1 MKPATRPRGFRKLRI
16 LVVGAVDGD
25 GAGDGQSGATETR
38 PARALPDLLRDGD
51 LVVVND
57 ASTLPASLYAR
68 TASGE
73 ALELRLVGATDVD
86 GSAVH
91 FTAAVLG
98 SGDCHTRTEDRPA
111 PPCLSAGDD
120 LAIGDELVAH
130 VLARSVLSDHLVH
143 VELGLHEAMADPAAV
158 WAALYRAGRQVQYAH
173 VPEPLAL
180 WDVQNAWAGRPWAVE
195 MPSAG
200 RALDIGTLLA
210 LRARGVEV
218 AVITHAAG
226 VSATGH
232 PEIDARLPLPERFE
246 VSEATA
252 RAVNRTRARGGRVIA
267 IGTSVVRA
275 LESASR
281 ASGPPIDGAL
291 QAAAGVTDLLLGPSI
306 PRQVVDA
313 VLTGVHQ
320 SDWCGASAWSDAS
333 RRSSPSSASS
343 ASSAS
348 DALLRPVSTVLQ
360 SRREVRSRC
369 RSPHRQPPARA
380 RQVRRG
386 PGRAVASG
394 NQASPREPRRAL
406 HRGASGVP
414 PPGRRRV
421 RRELEGLLDRPLLRD
436 ADDAPA

>member
-1 MKPATRPRGFRKLRI
+1 LR
-16 LVVGAVDGD
+16 A
-25 GAGDGQSGATETR
+25 
-38 PARALPDLLRDGD
+38 GD

-73 ALELRLVGATDVD
+73 ALELRIVGATDVD

-98 SGDCHTRTEDRPA
+98 SGDWHTRTEDRPA
-111 PPCLSAGDD
+111 PPCLMAGDE

-143 VELGLHEAMADPAAV
+143 IELGLHEAMADAAAI
-158 WAALYRAGRQVQYAH
+158 WAALYRAGRPVQYAH
-173 VPEPLAL
+173 VPEALAL

-226 VSATGH
+226 ISATGH
-232 PEIDARLPLPERFE
+232 PEIDTRLPLPERFE
-246 VSEATA
+246 VSDATA

-281 ASGPPIDGAL
+281 ASRDGAL
-291 QAAAGVTDLLLGPSI
+291 HAAAGVTELLLGPST
-306 PRQVVDA
+306 PRHVVDA
-313 VLTGVHQ
+313 VLTGVHE
-320 SDWCGASAWSDAS
+320 SDTTHFTLLKAFTDHATLDGAA
-333 RRSSPSSASS
+333 
-343 ASSAS
+343 
-348 DALLRPVSTVLQ
+348 
-360 SRREVRSRC
+360 RSR
-369 RSPHRQPPARA
+369 
-380 RQVRRG
+380 G
-386 PGRAVASG
+386 P
-394 NQASPREPRRAL
+394 
-406 HRGASGVP
+406 RGAP
-414 PPGRRRV
+414 RPRV
-421 RRELEGLLDRPLLRD
+421 R
-436 ADDAPA
+436 